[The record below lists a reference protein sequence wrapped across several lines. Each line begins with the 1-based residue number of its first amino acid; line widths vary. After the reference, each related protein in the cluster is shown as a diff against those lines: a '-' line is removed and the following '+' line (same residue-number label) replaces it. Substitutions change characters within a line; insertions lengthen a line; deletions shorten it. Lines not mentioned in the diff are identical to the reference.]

1 MMDLFRGDG
10 VVRSGILGW
19 LVVLVVA
26 GSVPV
31 RTDPGIL
38 PLERIRPGMRGVGR
52 TVVSGTR
59 VEEFAF
65 EVLGVTRGPG
75 FPLVLFRAFGPL
87 IRRSGGIAA
96 GMSGSPMYLQG
107 RIAGAL
113 SYGYASAGPDSDL
126 GLFTPIEAM
135 LEVLRRDAAPRDSIA
150 LDRPVRIRD
159 RTIRSVALVED
170 PLQARRINAAG
181 GPVAAM
187 TPVITPLLVSGMDG
201 QALRLLQQALE
212 SYPVLPIQAPVESRA
227 FEAPLVPGSAVG
239 VALVRGDVS
248 IAAIGTLTYRE
259 GRRFL
264 AFGHPLLGL
273 GEASYLLT
281 PAYVH
286 TVVRSTILP
295 FKLGDLGT
303 VVGVVRQDRRAAIG
317 GEIGSIPPVFSMQI
331 TTRDAES
338 GRSST
343 LRMQV
348 VPRRDLVRLLVPSVV
363 LSAIQRGWDAGGEG
377 TAEITV
383 RVRGTG
389 LPREAV
395 RAHVVYSATNA
406 PAAVLP
412 DVSGALRLVFR
423 PDEAVRPVDL
433 RVEVKLT
440 RAARTAVLVDAEPQ
454 ERTVTVGET
463 LRVKLRLRPTGGQP
477 EERTAELPIPPDFPR
492 GSARLVVIPA
502 GLLAGAGPQPEVSA
516 LERLEEEILAFETF
530 GRNTDVVVQL
540 LPADAPP
547 AQTPGRRF
555 SQLQR
560 YPSELVRTP
569 WAVGG
574 EAITL
579 PITVR

>member
-1 MMDLFRGDG
+1 MMNLFRGDG
-10 VVRSGILGW
+10 VVRRGILVG
-19 LVVLVVA
+19 LAVLTVA
-26 GSVPV
+26 GSVAAHPEGEIFPV
-31 RTDPGIL
+31 
-38 PLERIRPGMRGVGR
+38 ERIRPGMRGIGR

-126 GLFTPIEAM
+126 GLFTPIGAM
-135 LEVLRRDAAPRDSIA
+135 LEVLQRDIIPHGPVV
-150 LDRPVRIRD
+150 LDRPVRIGG
-159 RTIRSVALVED
+159 RTVRSVVLVED
-170 PLQARRINAAG
+170 PFAARRINAAG

-187 TPVITPLLVSGMDG
+187 TPVVTPLLVSGIDG
-201 QALRLLQQALE
+201 QALRMLQQALE
-212 SYPVLPIQAPVESRA
+212 SYPVLPVQAPVKSRV
-227 FEAPLVPGSAVG
+227 FETPLVPGSAIG
-239 VALVRGDVS
+239 VALVQGDVS
-248 IAAIGTLTYRE
+248 IAAIGTLTYRR

-264 AFGHPLLGL
+264 AFGHPVLGM
-273 GEASYLLT
+273 GEARYLLT

-286 TVVRSTILP
+286 TVVRSTVLP

-317 GEIGSIPPVFSMQI
+317 GEIGVVPPVFSVQV
-331 TTRDAES
+331 TTTDVES
-338 GRSST
+338 GRSRT

-348 VPRRDLVRLLVPSVV
+348 VSRRDLARLLVPSVV
-363 LSAIQRGWDAGGEG
+363 LSAVQRGWDAGGEG
-377 TAEITV
+377 TAEVTV
-383 RVRGTG
+383 RIRGVG

-395 RAHVVYSATNA
+395 RAHVVYSPTNA

-423 PDEAVRPVDL
+423 PDDAVRPVDL
-433 RVEVKLT
+433 RLEVKLT
-440 RAARTAVLVDAEPQ
+440 RAARTATLVDVEAP
-454 ERTVTVGET
+454 ERTVAVGET
-463 LRVKLRLRPTGGQP
+463 LRVKLLLRPTGGRP

-492 GSARLVVIPA
+492 GSARLVVTPA
-502 GLLAGAGPQPEVSA
+502 GLLAGTGPQPEGPSF
-516 LERLEEEILAFETF
+516 ERLEEEVTAFETL

-540 LPADAPP
+540 LPADTPP
-547 AQTPGRRF
+547 AQNPARRF
-555 SQLQR
+555 FQLQR

-574 EAITL
+574 EAVML

>member
-1 MMDLFRGDG
+1 MMDLFREDD
-10 VVRSGILGW
+10 VVRGGILAG
-19 LVVLVVA
+19 LVVLVMGGAVA
-26 GSVPV
+26 A
-31 RTDPGIL
+31 RNEPGIF
-38 PLERIRPGMRGVGR
+38 PLEGIRPGMRGVGR
-52 TVVSGTR
+52 TVVSGIR
-59 VEEFAF
+59 VEEFPF

-75 FPLVLFRAFGPL
+75 FPLVLFRASGPL

-135 LEVLRRDAAPRDSIA
+135 LDVLRMDSLPRGPMA
-150 LDRPVRIRD
+150 LDQPVRIRG
-159 RTIRSVALVED
+159 RTVRSVVLLED
-170 PLQARRINAAG
+170 PVRARQINDAG

-187 TPVITPLLVSGMDG
+187 TPVATPLLVSGIEGPAFQM
-201 QALRLLQQALE
+201 LRQALE
-212 SYPVLPIQAPVESRA
+212 PYPLLPLQVPVESRA
-227 FEAPLVPGSAVG
+227 FQAPLVPGSAIG

-248 IAAIGTLTYRE
+248 VAAIGTLTYRE

-273 GEASYLLT
+273 GEARYLLT

-286 TVVRSTILP
+286 AVVRSTVLP
-295 FKLGDLGT
+295 FKLGDLGPP
-303 VVGVVRQDRRAAIG
+303 VGVVRQDRRAAIG
-317 GEIGSIPPVFSMQI
+317 GEIGPIPPVFSVQV
-331 TTRDAES
+331 TTTDAET

-343 LRMQV
+343 LRMQMV
-348 VPRRDLVRLLVPSVV
+348 SRRDLARLLVPSVV

-377 TAEITV
+377 TAEITL
-383 RVRGTG
+383 RARGLG

-395 RAHVVYSATNA
+395 RTQVVYSSTNA

-412 DVSGALRLVFR
+412 DVLRALRLVFR
-423 PDEAVRPVDL
+423 PDDAVRPVDL
-433 RVEVKLT
+433 RLEVKVT

-454 ERTVTVGET
+454 ERTVAAGET
-463 LRVKLRLRPTGGQP
+463 LRVRLRLRPTGGPP
-477 EERTAELPIPPDFPR
+477 EERTVELPVPPDFPR

-502 GLLAGAGPQPEVSA
+502 GLLVGPDPQPEA
-516 LERLEEEILAFETF
+516 PAFERLEEEVMAFETF
-530 GRNTDVVVQL
+530 GRNPDVVVQL

-547 AQTPGRRF
+547 AQTPARRF
-555 SQLQR
+555 LQLQR

-574 EAITL
+574 EAVTF

>member
-1 MMDLFRGDG
+1 MMDLFREDDA
-10 VVRSGILGW
+10 VRGGILVG
-19 LVVLVVA
+19 LVLLMVA
-26 GSVPV
+26 GAAAA
-31 RTDPGIL
+31 RDEPGIF
-38 PLERIRPGMRGVGR
+38 PLEGIRSGMRGVGR

-59 VEEFAF
+59 VEEFPF

-75 FPLVLFRAFGPL
+75 FPLVLFRASGPL

-135 LEVLRRDAAPRDSIA
+135 LDVLRMDSVPRGPTA
-150 LDRPVRIRD
+150 LDRPVRISG
-159 RTIRSVALVED
+159 RTVRSVVLVED
-170 PLQARRINAAG
+170 PVRARRMNDAG

-187 TPVITPLLVSGMDG
+187 TPVTTPLLVSGIEGPAFRM
-201 QALRLLQQALE
+201 LRQALE
-212 SYPVLPIQAPVESRA
+212 SYPLLPLQVPVESRA
-227 FEAPLVPGSAVG
+227 FEAPLVPGSAIGAV
-239 VALVRGDVS
+239 LVRGDVS

-273 GEASYLLT
+273 GEARYLLT

-286 TVVRSTILP
+286 AVVRSTVLP
-295 FKLGDLGT
+295 FKLGDLGPA
-303 VVGVVRQDRRAAIG
+303 VGVVRQDRRAAIG
-317 GEIGSIPPVFSMQI
+317 GEIGSIPPVFSVQV
-331 TTRDAES
+331 TTTDVES
-338 GRSST
+338 GRSAT

-348 VPRRDLVRLLVPSVV
+348 VSRRDLVRLLVPSVV

-383 RVRGTG
+383 RARGIG

-395 RAHVVYSATNA
+395 RTQVVYSPTNA

-412 DVSGALRLVFR
+412 DVLRALRLVFR
-423 PDEAVRPVDL
+423 PDDAVRPVDL
-433 RVEVKLT
+433 RLEVKIT

-454 ERTVTVGET
+454 ERTVTAGET
-463 LRVKLRLRPTGGQP
+463 LRVKLRLRPTGGPP
-477 EERTAELPIPPDFPR
+477 EERTVELPIPPDFPR

-502 GLLAGAGPQPEVSA
+502 GLLPGSDPQPEA
-516 LERLEEEILAFETF
+516 PAFERLEEEVTAFETF

-547 AQTPGRRF
+547 AQTPARRF

-574 EAITL
+574 EAVTL